1 MDFEPNFEGHEH
13 DFVRIKLTNGETIL
27 MCNIC
32 GYIKKIN
39 TYAQVEADVIKSI
52 EDEMTYM
59 KNAKQ
64 DNLKQEQ
71 LENDILFSIEDE
83 MSYMANLRQE
93 NLGQEQLENDIL
105 SSIEDEMT
113 YKGRSR

>member
-13 DFVRIKLTNGETIL
+13 GFVRIKLTNGETIL

-32 GYIKKIN
+32 GCIKKIN

-52 EDEMTYM
+52 EEEM
-59 KNAKQ
+59 A
-64 DNLKQEQ
+64 
-71 LENDILFSIEDE
+71 
-83 MSYMANLRQE
+83 YMANLRQE